1 MRRIAAVVAIAVG
14 VVLVGFTFS
23 QHLFSRAEDAQKI
36 ADAYRPLMS
45 KAGLADLSRGFEQVK
60 AAGGELGAK
69 AEPSL
74 QQSLG
79 LTDQQFADYKAQEM
93 PGIAAFDEQAPG
105 VVQLVGPVIGQMSA
119 ARADYA
125 RADSIPTSFLSMTVA
140 PWLFLGIG
148 FLLIAVG
155 AFAFFVPST
164 LASVALLVVGLG
176 VGVAP
181 LVLGIPG
188 KVDAAVRVTALGRV
202 GLDPATGQKAVGATA
217 LFDGMANDVQTKLLP
232 AWAAQQG
239 LTGATATETFTSTFP
254 TLATFADTWTA
265 TTSAKSHALSDSQ
278 VALAPTFANA
288 DKIDLEP
295 IPWLFIIPGFVVAVL
310 AGFTLVPARRPA
322 LATAPS
328 STPAATA

>member
-1 MRRIAAVVAIAVG
+1 MRRIAAVVAIVVG

-23 QHLFSRAEDAQKI
+23 QHLFSRADDAQTI
-36 ADAYRPLMS
+36 ADSYRPLMS
-45 KAGLADLSRGFEQVK
+45 KAGLADLSGGFGDLRA
-60 AAGGELGAK
+60 AAGELATK

-79 LTDQQFADYKAQEM
+79 MTDRQFADYKAREM
-93 PGIAAFDEQAPG
+93 PGISAFDEQAPG
-105 VVQLVGPVIGQMSA
+105 VVKLVGPVIGQMEA

-125 RADSIPTSFLSMTVA
+125 RADSIPTDFLPMTVA

-148 FLLIAVG
+148 LLLIAVG
-155 AFAFFVPST
+155 VFALIVPGT
-164 LASVALLVVGLG
+164 VASVALLVVGLG
-176 VGVAP
+176 VGLAP

-202 GLDPATGQKAVGATA
+202 GLDPATGQKAVGATK
-217 LFDGMANDVQTKLLP
+217 LFDAMVGDVRTKLEP
-232 AWAAQQG
+232 AWVAQQG
-239 LTGATATETFTSTFP
+239 QSSDAAFTVAFP
-254 TLATFADTWTA
+254 TLGTFAETWTN

-278 VALAPTFANA
+278 VALAPKFANA

-310 AGFTLVPARRPA
+310 AAFTLVPARRRVVA
-322 LATAPS
+322 VAPI
-328 STPAATA
+328 STVAPTT